1 MDLNLTPEEE
11 KFRDECRDWLAANVP
26 PPLQSASINEENNA
40 EALAYLKAWQKK
52 VYDAG
57 WAGIS
62 WAKEYGGRG
71 ATLIEQAIFQEE
83 WARANA
89 PMLINVLGLQL
100 IGPTIIAVGTE
111 EQKKRFL
118 PKILSGEE
126 IWCQGFSEPNAGSDV
141 AGLGTKALRDSDDFI
156 INGQKIWTSLAH
168 VSDWCLLLVR
178 TDFEAPKHKGITALL
193 VDMHSE
199 GVSVRPLKQITGDS
213 GFNEVFFSNVR
224 VPVANVLGE
233 INKGWHTAIATLM
246 NERANLGAGVY
257 ITIKRSL
264 DALIEKSRTMMR
276 NGRPIGQDPIA
287 RQKIAQAYLELEVFK
302 LNSNRAISKLSKSPI
317 PGPEGSIQKIFW
329 SELNQRTQRD
339 AMEILGPHAQMWETD
354 EGKWV
359 YGYLRTRGNTIEAGT
374 SEIQRNIVAERVL
387 GLPKGYS
394 R

>member
-11 KFRDECRDWLAANVP
+11 KFRDECREWLTANVP
-26 PPLQSASINEENNA
+26 APFAGKSLNEEENA
-40 EALAYLKAWQKK
+40 EALAYLQAWQKK
-52 VYDAG
+52 VYDHG
-57 WAGIS
+57 WTGIS
-62 WAKEYGGRG
+62 WPKAYGGRG
-71 ATLIEQAIFQEE
+71 ATLIEQSIFQEE
-83 WARANA
+83 WAKANA
-89 PMLINVLGLQL
+89 PMLINVLGLSL

-111 EQKKRFL
+111 EQKQRYL

-141 AGLGTKALRDSDDFI
+141 AGLGTKAVRDGDDFI

-199 GVSVRPLKQITGDS
+199 GVSVRPLKQMTGDS

-257 ITIKRSL
+257 ITIKRAL
-264 DALIEKSRTMMR
+264 DALIERSHNTQRG
-276 NGRPIGQDPIA
+276 GRPSAQDPVI
-287 RQKIAQAYLELEVFK
+287 RQKIAQAYLELEIFR
-302 LNSNRAISKLSKSPI
+302 LNSNRALSKMSKSSV
-317 PGPEGSIQKIFW
+317 PGPEGSILKIFW
-329 SELNQRTQRD
+329 SELNQRVQQT
-339 AMEILGPHAQMWETD
+339 AMEALGPFGQLQDFD

-387 GLPKGYS
+387 GLPKSYQS
-394 R
+394 

>member
-1 MDLNLTPEEE
+1 MDLRLTPEEE
-11 KFRDECRDWLAANVP
+11 KFRDECRAWLVDNVP
-26 PPLQSASINEENNA
+26 PPFEGNSLNEENNA

-52 VYDAG
+52 VFDAG

-62 WAKEYGGRG
+62 WSKEYGGRG

-83 WARANA
+83 WARASA
-89 PMLINVLGLQL
+89 PMLINVLGLSL

-141 AGLGTKALRDSDDFI
+141 AGLGTKAVRDGDEFI

-199 GVSVRPLKQITGDS
+199 GVSVRPLKQMTGDA

-246 NERANLGAGVY
+246 NERANLGAGTY
-257 ITIKRSL
+257 IQIKRTL
-264 DALIEKSRTMMR
+264 TALVEKVHTMTR
-276 NGRPIGQDPIA
+276 NGRPIAQDPIA
-287 RQKIAQAYLELEVFK
+287 RQKIAQAYLELEIFK
-302 LNSNRAISKLSKSPI
+302 LNSNRAVSKMSKSAI

-339 AMEILGPHAQMWETD
+339 AMEILGEHGQLWD
-354 EGKWV
+354 FDDGKWV

-387 GLPKGYS
+387 GLPKGYA